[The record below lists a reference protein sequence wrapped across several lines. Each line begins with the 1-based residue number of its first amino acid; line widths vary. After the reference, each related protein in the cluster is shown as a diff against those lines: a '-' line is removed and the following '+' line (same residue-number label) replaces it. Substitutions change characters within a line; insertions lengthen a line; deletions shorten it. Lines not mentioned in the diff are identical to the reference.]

1 MMAVKHS
8 PPSGNLILHQ
18 EQKGGKTGCG
28 IDTKVNPS
36 HWSNTHDKITCDK
49 NGCKN

>member
-1 MMAVKHS
+1 MAVKHTD
-8 PPSGNLILHQ
+8 PDTLKTIVHSGY
-18 EQKGGKTGCG
+18 KGSKTGCG

-36 HWSNTHDKITCDK
+36 HWANTILSVTCDK